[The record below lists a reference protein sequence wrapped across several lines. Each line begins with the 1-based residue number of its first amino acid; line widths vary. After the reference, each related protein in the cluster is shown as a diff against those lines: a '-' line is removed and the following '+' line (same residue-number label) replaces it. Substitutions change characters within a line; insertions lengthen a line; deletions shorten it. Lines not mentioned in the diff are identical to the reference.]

1 MAIKWTAWA
10 AVTASIILLL
20 LALWITRLEADNELL
35 RFEADS
41 LNRERLALTLELEAN
56 RAALLSREA
65 ERERLANENAALVAA
80 INEVYAND
88 PAAKNWAD
96 ALCPDGILCL
106 LD

>member
-1 MAIKWTAWA
+1 MINKWLSWA
-10 AVTASIILLL
+10 FISSVMIILLMAIWL
-20 LALWITRLEADNELL
+20 SKVESDNDLL
-35 RFEADS
+35 RLDYDNLS
-41 LNRERLALTLELEAN
+41 RVNLTQALELEAS
-56 RAALLSREA
+56 RAALASREA